1 MFNIF
6 LKFCIDN
13 SPSIALIVS
22 ISIPHGITIMFKI
35 DHISCQ
41 RKTGVTEEFS
51 RSVYIALVPICLL

>member
-22 ISIPHGITIMFKI
+22 ISHKNLPFSNLKDSACLKLTI
-35 DHISCQ
+35 
-41 RKTGVTEEFS
+41 
-51 RSVYIALVPICLL
+51 YILPA

>member
-22 ISIPHGITIMFKI
+22 IFIPHGITIMFKI
-35 DHISCQ
+35 DHIYPA
-41 RKTGVTEEFS
+41 
-51 RSVYIALVPICLL
+51 SVKPV